1 MSVVGCVT
9 YCMSAIYRAVLH
21 TGPGVDDDDGD
32 DDGGL
37 LTDAPLHLTHH
48 FSDHTHAHT
57 HIWVNK
63 VWQFLNVKTLFVFNR
78 LQHIFN
84 VYLEAEIFK
93 ARKCFHIDFGAKV
106 HEIAF

>member
-1 MSVVGCVT
+1 
-9 YCMSAIYRAVLH
+9 MSAIYRAVLH